1 MTYAELVVE
10 VLKMVDEYSSKG
22 NLVAAAKT
30 ADLRYKIPEA
40 ANFVTNDLSRLAAR
54 LEAKH
59 EIVHNPIATLA
70 QDTSAIQTHEP
81 GVDFSIELIGALS
94 CYFETTGPA
103 TIYIEE
109 ETAEDTWSVLE
120 TITVLSTQ
128 INFAAYRRL
137 ITASS
142 TANAIRLRFGGSYR
156 YSFRNYILY
165 DIAFPT
171 AAEVQQHGNYIMYA
185 LPTDFMVLK
194 NCMVRKNVRQW
205 NDYKGFVY
213 IPEDSTIGFDAKQPG
228 EYIVNY
234 YRKPILLTVS
244 ATPADSTVIDVLA
257 EAAPLVALG
266 VTSRIL
272 LLDNLTVST
281 LLWNQYEIG
290 KGSINGQAGITPKKI
305 TSMCGW

>member
-1 MTYAELVVE
+1 MNYLALVNA
-10 VLKMVDEYSSKG
+10 VLQIVDEYSSKG

-40 ANFVTNDLSRLAAR
+40 ANFVINDLARTAAK
-54 LEAKH
+54 LEVNYP
-59 EIVHNPIATLA
+59 IVHNPIATLS
-70 QDTSAIQTHEP
+70 QDTSAMQTHEP
-81 GVDFSIELIGALS
+81 NVDFSIELVGALS

-109 ETAEDTWSVLE
+109 ETAEDTWSILE

-142 TANAIRLRFGGSYR
+142 TANAIRLRFGGSYH

-165 DIAFPT
+165 DVSFPT
-171 AAEVQQHGNYIMYA
+171 AAEVQQHGDYIMYT

-194 NCMVRKNVRQW
+194 NCMVRKNFRQW

-213 IPEDSTIGFDAKQPG
+213 IPEDSAIGFDSSQTG

-234 YRKPILLTVS
+234 YRKPTLLSVS
-244 ATPADSTVIDVLA
+244 ATPADSTAIDVLA
-257 EAAPLVALG
+257 EAESLVALG
-266 VTSRIL
+266 VTSKVL
-272 LLDNLTVST
+272 LLDDLTVST
-281 LLWNQYEIG
+281 ILWNQYEIG
-290 KGSINGQAGITPKKI
+290 KGTINGQAGVTPKKI